1 MPALLL
7 QNDIHFC
14 NFAIF
19 SNGPPGQQSGSR
31 IQILGSSA
39 MPRNALNSS
48 LARSSGTLKTKCEH
62 YPLDKPNDDVAS
74 EIPEHIRADFKEALR
89 CRWVD
94 ACNATTE
101 MCRRAVQASCIQL
114 GAPANNQLVKQID
127 WLSANGIITNPLKE
141 MAHRIR
147 LGGNL
152 GAHPPEDPDDPTEIL
167 IGSEY
172 ADAVLEFTR
181 DFFQHVYVT
190 PERLKKYTFKK
201 LALPATGP

>member
-1 MPALLL
+1 VC
-7 QNDIHFC
+7 DYV
-14 NFAIF
+14 
-19 SNGPPGQQSGSR
+19 
-31 IQILGSSA
+31 
-39 MPRNALNSS
+39 
-48 LARSSGTLKTKCEH
+48 EH

-114 GAPANNQLVKQID
+114 GAPANNQLDKQID